1 MSSLYFVT
9 LKCNGNVINIVATSD
24 YIGSQVRGKEH
35 GSLFSRTLCSKSV
48 LRTGVNGRVE
58 VDLLLFTTTREDLG
72 QVSRLTRYTW
82 V

>member
-1 MSSLYFVT
+1 MLNKSLY
-9 LKCNGNVINIVATSD
+9 IVATSD

-72 QVSRLTRYTW
+72 QVSGLTRYTW